1 MFGLLIMG
9 YFLILNRCRP
19 ICTAGW
25 LVGNFNAHHG
35 AKCIEHCNN
44 FKYLVDVLCRF
55 GAVILAFFFS
65 SSQLTKYKSEVKK
78 NVEEDFKPGG
88 QRDW

>member
-1 MFGLLIMG
+1 MRDATIVRLIIVDH
-9 YFLILNRCRP
+9 FLMLN
-19 ICTAGW
+19 CTTGW
-25 LVGNFNAHHG
+25 LGFNAQHG
-35 AKCIEHCNN
+35 SKCIEHCNN

>member
-1 MFGLLIMG
+1 MLNFADQFAQQDGLASM
-9 YFLILNRCRP
+9 LNMEQSALSNV
-19 ICTAGW
+19 IT
-25 LVGNFNAHHG
+25 
-35 AKCIEHCNN
+35 
-44 FKYLVDVLCRF
+44 FKYPVDVLCRF